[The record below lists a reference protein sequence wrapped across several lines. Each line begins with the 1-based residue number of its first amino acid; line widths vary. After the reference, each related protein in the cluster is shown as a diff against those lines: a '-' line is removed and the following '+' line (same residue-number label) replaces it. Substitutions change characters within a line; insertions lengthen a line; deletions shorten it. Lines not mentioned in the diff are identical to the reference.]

1 MVFSAG
7 RRREKSDMLGVRGWA
22 IAGGVGLAAMLAL
35 SAAWLD
41 DYQAL
46 VLGEVG
52 IVAIIGVGLNVL
64 VGLSGQIS
72 IGQVAFQAIGAYT
85 VALVTATA
93 PSWFWPALMLGVAI
107 AAICGFL
114 LALPAVRLRGPY
126 LAMITIAFAFVVEH
140 GIIVGKALT
149 GGANGVAVGGG
160 VPLPWGEAQALAA
173 LIVLVAAAAVLA
185 YAALAHSRLGL
196 ALAAVRDSET
206 AAAAIGLDPVALKC
220 LAFAI
225 AAGLAGLAGGFFAP
239 LTGFINP
246 ETFPLSASILDVLA
260 VMLGGTGDVLGPLF
274 GAAVVVLLPE
284 ILAGLAEYRLLFVA
298 GLLLI
303 VLLIAPAGIAGVIT
317 RLGPKRRA
325 QAVPAAPPLDLAA
338 FLGLGAGTDDGL
350 AAENLALAFGGL
362 QAVDGFSAR
371 FPPGAITALIGP
383 NGAGKSTVLNLL
395 SGFYHAD
402 AGRILLAGHAIGRLG
417 ARKRARRGLARG
429 FQTAL
434 LFDGLSALDNVR
446 VGLPGKHRLGAAP
459 AEIARRL
466 LACVGYD
473 GDAAA
478 RAGSLGPRARRQV
491 EIARALALRPRVL
504 LLDEPAAGL
513 TAAERVPLARLL
525 RDIAAAGVAVVLVE
539 HDLALVMELSDQVV
553 VLDQGRVIATGRPD
567 AVQADA
573 SVRAAY
579 LGTQRAAPVTP
590 SLPPP
595 RRRAVMLDVAG
606 LAAGYGGAP
615 VVEDISFTVATG
627 ETLAILGANGAGKS
641 TLLAAIV
648 GLLPPSVGA
657 VAFEGATVTGFSPAA
672 LAARGLILVPEGRQ
686 VFPELSVRDNLRLG
700 AFARRA
706 WPDGAEL
713 EAVFA
718 RFPRLA
724 ERARQR
730 AGLLSGGEQQM
741 LAIARGLLARPRLL
755 LLDEPSLGLAPR
767 IAERLFADLA
777 SLAAEGLTMVV
788 VDQMATLALG
798 IADRA
803 IVIENG
809 RITRAGRAA
818 DLAADGNLA
827 AAYLGGAAAGRF
839 ASSVT

>member
-93 PSWFWPALMLGVAI
+93 PSRFWPALMLGVAI

-338 FLGLGAGTDDGL
+338 FLGLGAGTGDGL

-657 VAFEGATVTGFSPAA
+657 VAFEGATVTGFSPAT

-827 AAYLGGAAAGRF
+827 AVYLGGAAAGRF

>member
-93 PSWFWPALMLGVAI
+93 PSRFWPALMLGVAI

-149 GGANGVAVGGG
+149 GGANGVAVGGD

-338 FLGLGAGTDDGL
+338 FLGLGAGTGDGL

-371 FPPGAITALIGP
+371 FPPGVITALIGP

-839 ASSVT
+839 ASPVT

>member
-1 MVFSAG
+1 MRHAW
-7 RRREKSDMLGVRGWA
+7 RWGVA
-22 IAGGVGLAAMLAL
+22 VGVGMAIVLAL
-35 SAAWLD
+35 ATVWLD

-52 IVAIIGVGLNVL
+52 IVTIIGVGLNVL
-64 VGLSGQIS
+64 IGLSGQIS
-72 IGQVAFQAIGAYT
+72 IGQVAFQAIGAYS

-93 PSWFWPALMLGVAI
+93 PSRFWPALLLGVAI
-107 AAICGFL
+107 AALWGFL

-126 LAMITIAFAFVVEH
+126 LAMVTIAFAFVVEH
-140 GIIVGKALT
+140 GLIVGKGLT
-149 GGANGVAVGGG
+149 GGANGVALESG
-160 VPLPWGEAQALAA
+160 VPLPWGMAPAPALAG
-173 LIVLVAAAAVLA
+173 LIVLIAAAAILA
-185 YAALAHSRLGL
+185 YAVLARSRLGL

-225 AAGLAGLAGGFFAP
+225 AAGLAGLAGGLFAP

-260 VMLGGTGDVLGPLF
+260 VMLGGTGAVLGPLF

-284 ILAGLAEYRLLFVA
+284 LLAGLAEYRLLVVG

-303 VLLIAPAGIAGVIT
+303 VLLIAPAGISGVIM
-317 RLGPKRRA
+317 RLGSKRRA
-325 QAVPAAPPLDLAA
+325 RSVPATTRLDLAA
-338 FLGLGAGTDDGL
+338 FLGLGAAARDGL
-350 AAENLALAFGGL
+350 ASDGLVAEGLALAFGGL
-362 QAVDGFSAR
+362 RAVDGFSAH
-371 FPPGAITALIGP
+371 FTPGAITALIGP

-395 SGFYHAD
+395 SGFYRAD
-402 AGRILLAGHAIGRLG
+402 TGRILLAGRAIGRLG
-417 ARKRARRGLARG
+417 ACKRARRGLARG

-434 LFDGLSALDNVR
+434 LFDGLSVLDNIR
-446 VGLPGKHRLGAAP
+446 VALPGRRRLGAPP
-459 AEIARRL
+459 AEIAHRL
-466 LACVGYD
+466 LVSVGYD
-473 GDAAA
+473 GDPTIGA
-478 RAGSLGPRARRQV
+478 SHLGPRARRQV

-513 TAAERVPLARLL
+513 TAAERGPLARLV
-525 RDIAAAGVAVVLVE
+525 REIAAAGVAVGLIE
-539 HDLALVMELSDQVV
+539 HDLALVMELSDLVV
-553 VLDQGRVIATGRPD
+553 VLDQGRVIAAGHPD
-567 AVQADA
+567 AVQADVF
-573 SVRAAY
+573 VREAY
-579 LGTQRAAPVTP
+579 LGSQRTAPAPALAPPRGRAAA
-590 SLPPP
+590 
-595 RRRAVMLDVAG
+595 RHAVMLNVAG
-606 LAAGYGGAP
+606 LAAGYGGAA
-615 VVEDISFTVATG
+615 VVEKVSFTVATG

-648 GLLPPSVGA
+648 GLLAPSAGSVE
-657 VAFEGATVTGFSPAA
+657 FEGTAVTGLSAAA
-672 LAARGLILVPEGRQ
+672 LAARGLVLVPEGRQ

-706 WPDGAEL
+706 WPDDDEL
-713 EAVFA
+713 DAVFT

-741 LAIARGLLARPRLL
+741 LAIARGLLARPHLL
-755 LLDEPSLGLAPR
+755 LLDEPSLGLAPQ

-777 SLAAEGLTMVV
+777 TLAAEGQTMII

-809 RITRAGRAA
+809 RVTRAGAA
-818 DLAADGNLA
+818 AQLAADGDLA
-827 AAYLGGAAAGRF
+827 AAYLGGRAAGRF
-839 ASSVT
+839 ASSIA

>member
-1 MVFSAG
+1 M
-7 RRREKSDMLGVRGWA
+7 RRAPRGGV
-22 IAGGVGLAAMLAL
+22 AGGVGLAVALAL
-35 SAAWLD
+35 SAGWLD

-64 VGLSGQIS
+64 IGLSGQIS

-85 VALVTATA
+85 VALVTANA
-93 PSWFWPALMLGVAI
+93 PALFWPALALGVAI
-107 AAICGFL
+107 AAFCGFL
-114 LALPAVRLRGPY
+114 LALPAMRLKGPY

-140 GIIVGKALT
+140 GIIIGKVLT
-149 GGANGVAVGGG
+149 GGANGVALGAS
-160 VPLPWGEAQALAA
+160 VPLPWGEARTQTLAG
-173 LIVLVAAAAVLA
+173 LIVLIAAATLLA
-185 YAALAHSRLGL
+185 YAALARSRLGL
-196 ALAAVRDSET
+196 ALAAVRDSEA

-225 AAGLAGLAGGFFAP
+225 AAGLGGLAGGLFAP
-239 LTGFINP
+239 LIGFISP

-260 VMLGGTGDVLGPLF
+260 VMLGGTGATLGPAF
-274 GAAVVVLLPE
+274 GAVIVVLLPE
-284 ILAGLAEYRLLFVA
+284 MLAGLAEYRLLFV
-298 GLLLI
+298 GLLLLI
-303 VLLIAPAGIAGVIT
+303 VLLIAPSGIAGVIS
-317 RLGPKRRA
+317 RFGPKRRA
-325 QAVPAAPPLDLAA
+325 RVVPATIPFDLTA
-338 FLGLGAGTDDGL
+338 FLGLGEAAQAASNGL
-350 AAENLALAFGGL
+350 VAESLALAFGGL
-362 QAVDGFSAR
+362 RAVDGFSAR
-371 FPPGAITALIGP
+371 FRPGAITALIGP

-395 SGFYHAD
+395 SGFYRAD
-402 AGRILLAGHAIGRLG
+402 AGHILLAGRAIDGLD
-417 ARKRARRGLARG
+417 ARNRARRGLARG

-434 LFDGLSALDNVR
+434 LFDGLSALDTVR
-446 VGLPGKHRLGAAP
+446 VALPGRRRLGAAP
-459 AEIARRL
+459 AEIAHRL
-466 LACVGYD
+466 LASVGYD
-473 GDAAA
+473 GDAAM
-478 RAGSLGPRARRQV
+478 RAGTLGPRARRQV

-513 TAAERVPLARLL
+513 TVAERGPLARLL
-525 RDIAAAGVAVVLVE
+525 RDIAAAGVAVVLIE
-539 HDLALVMELSDQVV
+539 HDLTLVMELSDQVV
-553 VLDQGRVIATGRPD
+553 VLDQGRVIATGPPD
-567 AVQADA
+567 VVQADPA
-573 SVRAAY
+573 VRAAY
-579 LGTQRAAPVTP
+579 LGSPRAAPIASPVAP
-590 SLPPP
+590 APGQ
-595 RRRAVMLDVAG
+595 AVMLNVAG

-615 VVEDISFTVATG
+615 VVAGVSFSINAG

-648 GLLPPSVGA
+648 GLLSPSSGSVE
-657 VAFEGATVTGFSPAA
+657 FEGMAVTGFSAAA
-672 LAARGLILVPEGRQ
+672 LAARGLVLVPEGRQ

-706 WPDGAEL
+706 WPDDDEL

-777 SLAAEGLTMVV
+777 ALANEGLTMVV

-803 IVIENG
+803 IVLENG
-809 RITRAGRAA
+809 RVTRAGRAA
-818 DLAADGNLA
+818 QLAADGDLA
-827 AAYLGGAAAGRF
+827 AAYLGGMAASRV
-839 ASSVT
+839 ASSII

>member
-1 MVFSAG
+1 MRVGGKLSVAAG
-7 RRREKSDMLGVRGWA
+7 LGF
-22 IAGGVGLAAMLAL
+22 AALLAL
-35 SAAWLD
+35 SAVWLD

-46 VLGEVG
+46 ILGEVG
-52 IVAIIGVGLNVL
+52 IVVIIGVGLNVL
-64 VGLSGQIS
+64 IGLSGQIS
-72 IGQVAFQAIGAYT
+72 IGQVAFQAIGAYA
-85 VALVTATA
+85 VALVTARA
-93 PSWFWPALMLGVAI
+93 PSLFWPALALGVAL
-107 AAICGFL
+107 AALCGFL
-114 LALPAVRLRGPY
+114 LALPAMRLKGPY

-149 GGANGVAVGGG
+149 GGANGIALGAG
-160 VPLPWGEAQALAA
+160 VPLPWGEAEVQAQAA
-173 LIVLVAAAAVLA
+173 LIVLVAAASVLA
-185 YAALAHSRLGL
+185 YAALARSRLGL

-206 AAAAIGLDPVALKC
+206 AASAIGLNPVALKC
-220 LAFAI
+220 VAFAI

-239 LTGFINP
+239 LVGFINP

-260 VMLGGTGDVLGPLF
+260 VMLGGVGAVLGPVF
-274 GAAVVVLLPE
+274 GAIIVVLLPE
-284 ILAGLAEYRLLFVA
+284 MLAGLAEYRLLLV
-298 GLLLI
+298 GGVLLI
-303 VLLIAPAGIAGVIT
+303 VLLIAPSGIAGIIA
-317 RLGPKRRA
+317 RLWPKRGVRAA
-325 QAVPAAPPLDLAA
+325 QAAPMLDLAA
-338 FLGLGAGTDDGL
+338 FLSLGAGTAPGL
-350 AAENLALAFGGL
+350 MAETLVLAFGGIR
-362 QAVDGFSAR
+362 AVDGFSAR

-395 SGFYHAD
+395 SGFYRAD
-402 AGRILLAGHAIGRLG
+402 AGRILLAGKAISRLG

-434 LFDGLSALDNVR
+434 LFDGLSALDNVQ
-446 VGLPGKHRLGAAP
+446 VALPRTRWRGVAP

-466 LACVGYD
+466 LARVGYD

-513 TAAERVPLARLL
+513 TAAERVPLTRLL
-525 RDIAAAGVAVVLVE
+525 RDIAGAGVAVVLVE
-539 HDLALVMELSDQVV
+539 HDLGLVMGLSDQVV
-553 VLDQGRVIATGRPD
+553 VLDQGRVIAAGRPD
-567 AVQADA
+567 AVQADET
-573 SVRAAY
+573 VRAAY
-579 LGTQRAAPVTP
+579 LGRKKTTPAAPRDAP
-590 SLPPP
+590 A
-595 RRRAVMLDVAG
+595 RRRPVMLDVTG

-615 VVEDISFTVATG
+615 VVEDISFTVAAG

-641 TLLAAIV
+641 TLLATIV
-648 GLLPPSVGA
+648 GLLPPLAGS
-657 VAFEGATVTGFSPAA
+657 VAFEGATVTGLSAAA
-672 LAARGLILVPEGRQ
+672 LAARGLVLVPEGRQ

-706 WPDGAEL
+706 WPDDDEL
-713 EAVFA
+713 GAVFA

-755 LLDEPSLGLAPR
+755 MLDEPSLGLAPQV
-767 IAERLFADLA
+767 AERLFADLA
-777 SLAAEGLTMVV
+777 TLAREGLTMVV
-788 VDQMATLALG
+788 VDQMAKLALG

-809 RITRAGRAA
+809 RITRAGKAA
-818 DLAADGNLA
+818 DLADDRDLA
-827 AAYLGGAAAGRF
+827 AAYLGGAAAGRRAAF
-839 ASSVT
+839 VA

>member
-338 FLGLGAGTDDGL
+338 FLGLGAGTSDGL

>member
-93 PSWFWPALMLGVAI
+93 PSRFWPALMLGVAI

-338 FLGLGAGTDDGL
+338 FLGLGAGTGDGL

-459 AEIARRL
+459 AEIAGRL

-657 VAFEGATVTGFSPAA
+657 VAFEGATVTGFSPAT